1 MNTYEIS
8 FQFDEGELNWTDN
21 ILFDAVDV
29 PELIKQ
35 VRTYIAQYMADRGTE
50 LGYTMSVLF
59 AQIDDDNEDAD
70 ERDIT
75 EEFPEDMLTEF

>member
-8 FQFDEGELNWTDN
+8 FQFEEGELDWTDN

-35 VRTYIAQYMADRGTE
+35 VKSYIAGYMEDRGTE

-75 EEFPEDMLTEF
+75 DLFPEDMLTE

>member
-1 MNTYEIS
+1 MNSYEIS
-8 FQFDEGELNWTDN
+8 FHFAEGELDWTDN

-29 PELIKQ
+29 KDLIKQ
-35 VRTYIAQYMADRGTE
+35 VQSYIGDYNRERGRE

-59 AQIDDDNEDAD
+59 AQINDDNEDAD
-70 ERDIT
+70 ERDLT

>member
-8 FQFDEGELNWTDN
+8 FQFEEGELDWTDN
-21 ILFDAVDV
+21 VLFDAVDV

-35 VRTYIAQYMADRGTE
+35 VKSYIARYMQDRGTE
-50 LGYTMSVLF
+50 LRSTMSVLF
-59 AQIDDDNEDAD
+59 AQIDDDNENAD

-75 EEFPEDMLTEF
+75 DLFPEEMLTE